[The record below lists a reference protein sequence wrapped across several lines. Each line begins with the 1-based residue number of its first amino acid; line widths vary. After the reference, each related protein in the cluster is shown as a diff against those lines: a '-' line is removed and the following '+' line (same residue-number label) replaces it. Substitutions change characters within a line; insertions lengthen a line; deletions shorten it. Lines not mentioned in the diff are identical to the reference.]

1 MRTLMGFSSQLTS
14 VGDAP
19 RPPPTHPP
27 LPFTPPANS
36 LSRQSP
42 RRLTAHRR
50 PPIWYLDRRHVG
62 GSRAPSPPACRRRS
76 RRVSPPHR
84 GALVVDFGSR
94 RPWGLAKAAPTSA
107 GGRNPNRCSAVTPPP
122 PPPSAAIHPTLTK
135 NHCHH
140 LALSSPTPRSP
151 ASACAAESLLEAVSL
166 PAAPL
171 HGGVPRKH
179 AS

>member
-122 PPPSAAIHPTLTK
+122 PPPIRRHPPNTHEK
-135 NHCHH
+135 S
-140 LALSSPTPRSP
+140 LSPPRS
-151 ASACAAESLLEAVSL
+151 VL
-166 PAAPL
+166 PHTSFARL
-171 HGGVPRKH
+171 CVRSGKSTRGGVPSRGTS
-179 AS
+179 ARGCATQAR